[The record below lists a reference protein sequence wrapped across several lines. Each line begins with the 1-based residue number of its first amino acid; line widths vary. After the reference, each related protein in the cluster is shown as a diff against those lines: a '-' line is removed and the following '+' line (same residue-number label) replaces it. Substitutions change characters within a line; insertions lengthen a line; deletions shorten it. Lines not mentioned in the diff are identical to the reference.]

1 MNLKSVEPASQKDI
15 TGMMSYQL
23 HVDIYLIY
31 INIYINILMNIV
43 KYT

>member
-31 INIYINILMNIV
+31 INILMNIV